1 MFVVVLDGYYQFI
14 FEKNLLGF
22 EKYRVDR
29 ISGFFK
35 DDLILGSFLSRML
48 PLFIGLTLFFNEK
61 LKLSK
66 LNMFIL
72 FLTFILTF
80 VLIFLT
86 GERAPFFLALLA
98 LLLIL
103 ILIRSY
109 LYLRIIFSFIS
120 ILSITTLIILNPVM
134 FDRYFKQLKYHIA
147 GVENTNILHIICQCL
162 KPL

>member
-1 MFVVVLDGYYQFI
+1 MTVLNVFSYIRFILFPFAIFDILKKNENNFKFLFLIFLFTIFIVVFDGYYQFI

-66 LNMFIL
+66 LNMFIIFL
-72 FLTFILTF
+72 TLILTFI
-80 VLIFLT
+80 LIFLT
-86 GERAPFFLALLA
+86 GERASFF
-98 LLLIL
+98 
-103 ILIRSY
+103 
-109 LYLRIIFSFIS
+109 
-120 ILSITTLIILNPVM
+120 
-134 FDRYFKQLKYHIA
+134 
-147 GVENTNILHIICQCL
+147 
-162 KPL
+162 